1 MSDKLNMLVDNYVEL
16 QNQKVFPSGI
26 EDDYKSVYI
35 DAAKQQL
42 YDMIYEEV
50 KEEVQDQAV
59 IDAEDILEKK
69 AGLRRIEELRKLVF
83 EGFFAAIFVGLL
95 VNQLTDLIGCL
106 KGSMSLSFVWPT
118 ALTVVLLL
126 IICIAVY
133 FWLFASELTQ
143 LVKKE
148 YRHEADSNK
157 PKI

>member
-16 QNQKVFPSGI
+16 QNKKVFSSGI

-59 IDAEDILEKK
+59 IDAEDILKKK

-95 VNQLTDLIGCL
+95 V
-106 KGSMSLSFVWPT
+106 
-118 ALTVVLLL
+118 
-126 IICIAVY
+126 ICIAVY

-148 YRHEADSNK
+148 YRHEADRNK

>member
-1 MSDKLNMLVDNYVEL
+1 MSDKL
-16 QNQKVFPSGI
+16 
-26 EDDYKSVYI
+26 
-35 DAAKQQL
+35 
-42 YDMIYEEV
+42 
-50 KEEVQDQAV
+50 KEEVRDQAV

-69 AGLRRIEELRKLVF
+69 AGLRRIEELRELVF

-148 YRHEADSNK
+148 YRHEADRNK
-157 PKI
+157 LKI